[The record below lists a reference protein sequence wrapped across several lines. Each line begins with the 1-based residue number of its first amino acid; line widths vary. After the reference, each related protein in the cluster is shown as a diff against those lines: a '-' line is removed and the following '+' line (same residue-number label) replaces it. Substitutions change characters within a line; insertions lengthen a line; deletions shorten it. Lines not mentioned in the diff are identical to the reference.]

1 MKKSLFTAA
10 AVLAVCSAVVFAAP
24 KEKYISPNNDGI
36 QDNLDIK
43 LNISE
48 KRYVLGWSL
57 VITDKELTKEE
68 IIDSANEEHK
78 VYIKTN
84 TVALPTKLTFK
95 SFFKQLFSVKKPVE
109 IPPVVSWNGTTKSG
123 ETAPDG
129 TYYYYITATDDN
141 DNVGVAGPYPVVVD
155 TFAPDIDLTQPA
167 DRIFGEGSKAVLDI
181 KQTGSVEDE
190 WIALIKTVDGTVVRT
205 FKWENAAPSDISW
218 GGTNDD
224 GLPVED
230 GVYSYEITA
239 TDRAG
244 NVAPSSKV
252 TNIIFSAEK
261 PVTNIAVTGS
271 RYFSPKT
278 ESAIQSV
285 TCALT
290 IPLPDERSG
299 NKLTE
304 WSVDIKNK
312 DGNVVRTYSYNDL
325 GVLPPAQIEFDG
337 TDNNGNLL
345 ANGEYQAVVHA
356 KYLNG
361 YVPAEAASPIIVLDT
376 EKPSAQIRAS
386 DKVFGA
392 GSKSD
397 VKFSIMI
404 TPSSGAPVPSWK
416 AEVRTAAGEVVK
428 TFDLGAYPP
437 ETVTWNG
444 INDKGTIAEKGNYTL
459 ALVAQDLAG
468 NIGGGISA
476 EEVTFDTTETQL
488 LIAMS
493 DIAFAPK
500 GNSSKKTLT
509 FSPVTQTKDISEYE
523 FSIKDKNGKKVYTN
537 ASKGKL
543 PAKFNWD
550 GKDSDGVYCDDGF
563 YSAQLTVTATN
574 GSTAAAAT
582 SEFELDTKIP
592 ELEWSTPWTYFSPDG
607 DGNQDSIPLTLAK
620 STSEKLWTAEVRDS
634 KNKTVKKYS
643 WSGVKPEVAWDGT
656 DESGN
661 ICADGKYSMVI
672 AATDDAGNSFSTTVP
687 NIVLDTRETKLY
699 LTAEE
704 EGISPNGDGKLEV
717 QEFAV
722 KASLAEDLL
731 AWSFDV
737 RREDGTSVY
746 SLSEKDS
753 KNLPAVIKWNGADK
767 DGNVCEGTF
776 TGTLTATY
784 LKGNKVSAVSS
795 PFVCT
800 ATAPDLLVQTT
811 PEYFSPDNDG
821 IDDDLF
827 IRLTGN
833 TKAKISS
840 WSFVI
845 KDPKGKVFWKT
856 EGKNQLKERIIWDGL
871 SNTQKDASGKAERV
885 QSAMDYPYTFT
896 VTDSLGMTSSVSG
909 VIAVDVLVIREG
921 NVLKMAVPSI
931 IFESDASNFQ
941 NANNKLSKE
950 QVDKNV
956 QILNRIADILKK
968 FSDYKVTIQG
978 HANRV
983 SDNIDEETID
993 NMQQWGRA
1001 LGPLSKERADAIK
1014 AYLVKRGVSASNV
1027 STEGM
1032 GGTKPVV
1039 NPKDSDNNWKN
1050 RRVEFIL
1057 VK

>member
-1 MKKSLFTAA
+1 MKKSILSKIAFVFAFSAA
-10 AVLAVCSAVVFAAP
+10 VFAAP
-24 KEKYISPNNDGI
+24 NTKYISPNNDGVK
-36 QDNLDIK
+36 DNLDIK

-57 VITDKELTKEE
+57 VIADKELTKEE
-68 IIDSANEEHK
+68 IIDDSQEEHK
-78 VYIKTN
+78 VYIKRN
-84 TVALPTKLTFK
+84 TVALPSKITFK

-109 IPPVVSWNGTTKSG
+109 IPSVVTWNGTTKSG
-123 ETAPDG
+123 ETAADG

-155 TFAPDIDLTQPA
+155 TIAPEIDLTQPA
-167 DRIFGEGSKAVLDI
+167 DKIFGEGSKAVLNI
-181 KQTGSVEDE
+181 KQSGSVEDE
-190 WIALIKTVDGTVVRT
+190 WIALVKTVDGTVVRT
-205 FKWENAAPSDISW
+205 FKWENEAPEDIVW
-218 GGTNDD
+218 GGTDD
-224 GLPVED
+224 SGAPVYD

-244 NVAPSSKV
+244 NVAPQSKIS
-252 TNIIFSAEK
+252 NIIFSADK
-261 PVTNIAVTGS
+261 PATNVYISGS

-278 ESAIQSV
+278 DSAVQSV
-285 TCALT
+285 ICGLT

-299 NKLTE
+299 NRLTE
-304 WSVDIKNK
+304 WSVLIKNK
-312 DGNVVRTYSYNDL
+312 SGAVVRTFNNKNS
-325 GVLPPAQIEFDG
+325 GELPPEQIEFDG
-337 TDNNGNLL
+337 TDDSGKLL
-345 ANGEYQAVVHA
+345 ADGEYQATVYA

-361 YVPAEAASPIIVLDT
+361 YVPAEISSPVIVLDT
-376 EKPSAQIRAS
+376 QKPAAQVRAS

-397 VKFSIMI
+397 VKFAIMI
-404 TPSSGAPVPSWK
+404 TPSEGAPVQNWK
-416 AEVRTAAGEVVK
+416 AEVRNSSGVAVK
-428 TFDLGAYPP
+428 TFELGAYPP
-437 ETVTWNG
+437 ESVTWNG
-444 INDKGTIAEKGNYTL
+444 LDDKGAIAEKGKYTL
-459 ALVAQDLAG
+459 ALVAEDLAG
-468 NIGGGISA
+468 NVGGGISTD
-476 EEVTFDTTETQL
+476 EVTFDTTEAQL

-493 DIAFAPK
+493 DNAFAPK
-500 GNSSKKTLT
+500 GNSSKKTIS
-509 FSPVTQTKDISEYE
+509 FSPVTQTKDVSDYE
-523 FSIKDKNGKKVYTN
+523 FAIKDKNGKKIYTN
-537 ASKGKL
+537 ASSGKL
-543 PAKFNWD
+543 PAKFVWD
-550 GKDSDGVYCDDGF
+550 GKDSEGVYCDDGF
-563 YSAQLTVTATN
+563 YSAQLSVTATN

-582 SEFELDTKIP
+582 SEFELDTVVP
-592 ELEWSTPWTYFSPDG
+592 ELEWSTPWTYFSPEG
-607 DGNQDSIPLTLAK
+607 DGNQDTVPVSFAK
-620 STSEKLWTAEVRDS
+620 ITNEKLWTAEVRDS
-634 KNKTVKKYS
+634 KNKLVKKYS
-643 WSGVKPEVAWDGT
+643 WNGTKNELAWDGR

-661 ICADGKYSMVI
+661 ISPDGKYSIRI
-672 AATDDAGNSFSTTVP
+672 AATDDAGNSFATDVKD
-687 NIVLDTRETKLY
+687 IVLDTRETKIY

-704 EGISPNGDGKLEV
+704 EGISPNGDGKLESQV
-717 QEFAV
+717 FEI

-731 AWSFDV
+731 SWNFDV
-737 RREDGTSVY
+737 RKEDGTSVY
-746 SLSEKDS
+746 GLSEKDS

-776 TGTLTATY
+776 TGTLNATY
-784 LKGNKVSAVSS
+784 KKGNKISAVSS

-800 ATAPDLLVQTT
+800 VQAPQLTVQTA

-821 IDDDLF
+821 VDDDLF

-833 TKAKISS
+833 TKAKIKN

-845 KDPKGKVFWKT
+845 KDPKGKAFWQT
-856 EGKNQLKERIIWDGL
+856 EGKNQLTERIIWDGL
-871 SNTQKDASGKAERV
+871 SNLQKDSSGKAERV

-896 VTDSLGMTSSVSG
+896 VTDNLGMTSSVSG
-909 VIAVDVLVIREG
+909 VINVDVLVIREG

-941 NANNKLSKE
+941 KAGKLSLE
-950 QVDKNV
+950 QVDKNI

-983 SDNIDEETID
+983 SDNVDEETVD
-993 NMQQWGRA
+993 NMSQWGRA

-1014 AYLVKRGVSASNV
+1014 EYLVKRGVSASNIV
-1027 STEGM
+1027 TEGM